1 MGSALFFVIELKLNT
16 PDVNA
21 LAQMFLELLCAL
33 LIICEYS
40 LSSGPT
46 SRR

>member
-1 MGSALFFVIELKLNT
+1 MGDALFFVIELKLENS
-16 PDVNA
+16 

-33 LIICEYS
+33 LIICVYS
-40 LSSGPT
+40 VLSKPT